1 MQMLMIVDYNKN
13 KRYMHF
19 RFLNE
24 TKKKIV
30 THEDNKAKL

>member
-24 TKKKIV
+24 TKKKYSY
-30 THEDNKAKL
+30 T